1 MSSPIRI
8 LIADDHAVVRSG
20 LRLLLSSQA
29 DMEVVA
35 DCGSH
40 REVLE
45 AVEARRGGIDVASLD
60 LTMPGGSPAALI
72 EDVIE
77 RCPGIGV
84 VVLTMHDDPGHA
96 RMALAAGARGY
107 VVKSAADRQLLE
119 AIRIVARGGTHLPEA
134 VGGEPVTGPKP
145 SGPAGGR
152 PRDSLSQR
160 EREVLVLLAQGHTN
174 QQIADKLYL
183 SVKTIESYR
192 SRLMG
197 KLGLANRSE
206 LTRFALEAGLLSAR

>member
-1 MSSPIRI
+1 MSRPIRI

-45 AVEARRGGIDVASLD
+45 ALETSGGIDVASLD
-60 LTMPGGSPAALI
+60 LTMPGGAPAALI

-119 AIRIVARGGTHLPEA
+119 AIRSVARGGTHLPEA

-145 SGPAGGR
+145 SGPVGGR

-197 KLGLANRSE
+197 KLGLANRAE
-206 LTRFALEAGLLSAR
+206 LTRFALEAGLLGSR

>member
-1 MSSPIRI
+1 MSRPIRI

-45 AVEARRGGIDVASLD
+45 ALETSGGIDVASLD
-60 LTMPGGSPAALI
+60 LTMPGGAPAALI

-96 RMALAAGARGY
+96 RMALATGARGY

-119 AIRIVARGGTHLPEA
+119 AIRSVARGGTHLPEA

-145 SGPAGGR
+145 SGPVGG
-152 PRDSLSQR
+152 QR

-197 KLGLANRSE
+197 KLGLANRAE
-206 LTRFALEAGLLSAR
+206 LTRFALEAGLLGSR